1 MRHDPRKYL
10 ADMLDR
16 ASFVREFMAEKSID
30 DLKQDRVTRSAV
42 ERELMVLGEAMY
54 QLHKVDAAV
63 AKRIDSWDKIIGLR
77 HALVH
82 GYDSMNLQIIWDV
95 IHDELNTW
103 ITQFEQLLEELN

>member
-16 ASFVREFMAEKSID
+16 ASFVCEFMAEKSLD
-30 DLKQDRVTRSAV
+30 DLRRDRVARSAV
-42 ERELMVLGEAMY
+42 ERELMVFGEAMY
-54 QLHKVDAAV
+54 QLHKADAAL

-82 GYDSMNLQIIWDV
+82 GYDSINLQIIWDA
-95 IHDELNTW
+95 IHDDLPTW
-103 ITQFEQLLEELN
+103 MAQLEPLLQDN